1 MTITAEDI
9 LRKRGAPFY
18 TWYELMKPAPDNPSR
33 WIPVAGS
40 DPTKLSCIQLGFW
53 SNPIPEHVARDV
65 LDMTARRAS
74 VQVEGVFALYKEALA
89 VLDEDAL
96 AASLKQTPADVE
108 HGYQNVRERLVTLD
122 ANMQRLADEK
132 RRLADEEAALASEE
146 ARLQTR
152 QQAHSARKLDTAVER
167 TSPGATGANQ
177 PLAGNPTGWTHATA
191 ADSDS
196 ANGLEVSAR
205 DRRPSDDA
213 RMQSEAPPVVRL
225 AVPEYEETLRPWM
238 AVKDVGDLILNRE
251 LILGARR
258 RRWTLDLVPGALGIL
273 QGLVAGGYEVV
284 LTCKASPE
292 QAEQTL
298 RVLRTIGLVGGA
310 ACAVKEEHVVFARS
324 YKDKEVLVQAM
335 GGWACAVD
343 DDWYMLKRAAA
354 LGTGMHL
361 VLFNPDPDTEAEY
374 KDDAKKWLAYRQAL
388 LAQVSKMGALQ
399 LAIRS
404 GNEGIAQAA
413 ADELR
418 RVEEAALP
426 QLLHLH
432 DWEPSRISC
441 VPLETVAESALT
453 RMHPATSAVRPWLKV
468 AKALGLADADAFLA
482 TLAATD
488 SATPRTNA
496 AGELL
501 GYALHR
507 GRAQAGG
514 GGEPAV
520 PAPKP
525 PVGSV
530 AEAGMFHP
538 VVADPSMTSTT
549 SADDEMGPFFPLDEL
564 GGGGEGLSGAA
575 KLRLGA
581 WEAGLLSSFDRM
593 GVGLDFYIEPTED
606 LGEGRWA
613 LQTIMVSRVMPGGP
627 AARSGAIEKGM
638 ALVSVDGVRCD
649 QPAVKARE
657 VLAARLAAFDKSAD
671 GQCAARLQSFRSLRW
686 AQLSQTAFA
695 GIAAADLARAGLFL
709 AADGQVRNVRMAG
722 PLCECPRGH
731 LSRICASRPPLGKCW
746 TWC

>member
-1 MTITAEDI
+1 M
-9 LRKRGAPFY
+9 
-18 TWYELMKPAPDNPSR
+18 
-33 WIPVAGS
+33 
-40 DPTKLSCIQLGFW
+40 
-53 SNPIPEHVARDV
+53 
-65 LDMTARRAS
+65 
-74 VQVEGVFALYKEALA
+74 
-89 VLDEDAL
+89 
-96 AASLKQTPADVE
+96 
-108 HGYQNVRERLVTLD
+108 RERLVTLD

-152 QQAHSARKLDTAVER
+152 QQAHSARKLDMAVGR

-205 DRRPSDDA
+205 GRRPSDDA

-292 QAEQTL
+292 QAAQTL

-404 GNEGIAQAA
+404 GNEGMAQAA

-468 AKALGLADADAFLA
+468 AQELGLADADAFLA

-575 KLRLGA
+575 KLRRLGA

-671 GQCAARLQSFRSLRW
+671 
-686 AQLSQTAFA
+686 
-695 GIAAADLARAGLFL
+695 
-709 AADGQVRNVRMAG
+709 
-722 PLCECPRGH
+722 
-731 LSRICASRPPLGKCW
+731 
-746 TWC
+746 